1 MKIINQRILFFL
13 ILNFLALY
21 LGSLTTTDGVASDW
35 YNQLLKAPWTPPGWV
50 FGFAWTLIMV
60 CFAFYMAI
68 ALDRIKHVKTLLALY
83 VTQWFLNV
91 LWNPVFFHYQMV
103 YSALILILSL
113 TALISYI
120 LFCHLKVMKTS
131 SLLLAPYFVWLLI
144 ASSLNLY
151 IYLYN

>member
-13 ILNFLALY
+13 LLNFLALY
-21 LGSLTTTDGVASDW
+21 LGSLATTDGVASVW
-35 YNQLLKAPWTPPGWV
+35 YNDLLKAPWTPPGWV

-68 ALDRIKHVKTLLALY
+68 ALDRVKQVKPLLTLY
-83 VTQWFLNV
+83 VIQWFLNV

-103 YSALILILSL
+103 LTGLIVILSL
-113 TALISYI
+113 ALLISYI
-120 LFCHLKVMKTS
+120 LFRYLKIMKVS
-131 SLLLAPYFVWLLI
+131 ALLLAPYFVWLLI

-151 IYLYN
+151 IYIYN

>member
-21 LGSLTTTDGVASDW
+21 LGSLATTDGVTSDW

-50 FGFAWTLIMV
+50 FGFAWTLIMI

-68 ALDRIKHVKTLLALY
+68 ALEKVEHVKTLLALY
-83 VTQWFLNV
+83 VLQWFLNV
-91 LWNPVFFHYQMV
+91 LWNPVFFHYQEV
-103 YSALILILSL
+103 FAGLILILTL
-113 TALISYI
+113 AHLVTFI
-120 LFCHLKVMKTS
+120 LFRYLKSMKLT
-131 SLLLAPYFVWLLI
+131 SLLIVPYFIWLLI

-151 IYLYN
+151 IYWYN

>member
-21 LGSLTTTDGVASDW
+21 LGSIATTDGVTSDW
-35 YNQLLKAPWTPPGWV
+35 YNGLLKAPWTPPGWV

-60 CFAFYMAI
+60 CFAFYMAF
-68 ALDRIKHVKTLLALY
+68 ALERVKQVKSLLALY
-83 VTQWFLNV
+83 VVQWILNV
-91 LWNPVFFHYQMV
+91 LWNPVFFHYQEV
-103 YSALILILSL
+103 FAGLILILTL
-113 TALISYI
+113 AHLVTFI
-120 LFCHLKVMKTS
+120 LFQYLKTMKTT
-131 SLLLAPYFVWLLI
+131 SLLIVPYFIWLLI